1 MKAQAASP
9 EASLTRE
16 EEQAEV
22 IRRLE
27 EDIIFGRFAP
37 GSRLVED
44 SLMGRYGASRH
55 FIRQALFQLER
66 QGIVLREKN
75 IGATVRFYSA
85 DEVRQIYEVREML
98 TRQAALMIPLPAP
111 KSLIEQLAELQRHY
125 CERADAQDL
134 RGIHEANDAFHV
146 ALFSACGNPYLV
158 SSLRDYMNLTLPMRA
173 KNLADQEGLAQ
184 SRRQHEL
191 MIELLR
197 GRDSWA
203 FAQLCVDHMQYS
215 KSDYLGRIARD
226 ERSPLA
232 LAPVHDPTLVAI
244 ELHAAECAALV
255 EVADGIGWQFCL
267 LRHGVL
273 AKIFGTAGR
282 AVAEIVGAVV
292 VPPSALVVGGA
303 VENLEFDVGMIEPD
317 AAQLHQIFRL
327 EPDREPAVIERHFA
341 EIADPKTSHTEPVLV
356 GIERAERFTEHLA
369 DAVAAVGARSQLP
382 STE

>member
-1 MKAQAASP
+1 MTAQAASQP
-9 EASLTRE
+9 SSTPSRE

-44 SLMGRYGASRH
+44 SLMSRYGASRH
-55 FIRQALFQLER
+55 FVRQALFQLER

-75 IGATVRFYSA
+75 VGATVRFYSA

-111 KSLIEQLAELQRHY
+111 PSLIEELSELQRRY
-125 CERADAQDL
+125 CEKADAQDL

-158 SSLRDYMNLTLPMRA
+158 RSLQDYMNITLPMRA
-173 KNLADQEGLAQ
+173 KNLADTEGLAQ

-191 MIELLR
+191 MIELLK

-215 KSDYLGRIARD
+215 KSDYLGRISR
-226 ERSPLA
+226 EK
-232 LAPVHDPTLVAI
+232 
-244 ELHAAECAALV
+244 
-255 EVADGIGWQFCL
+255 G
-267 LRHGVL
+267 
-273 AKIFGTAGR
+273 GR
-282 AVAEIVGAVV
+282 
-292 VPPSALVVGGA
+292 
-303 VENLEFDVGMIEPD
+303 
-317 AAQLHQIFRL
+317 
-327 EPDREPAVIERHFA
+327 
-341 EIADPKTSHTEPVLV
+341 
-356 GIERAERFTEHLA
+356 
-369 DAVAAVGARSQLP
+369 
-382 STE
+382 